1 MFQKRVFVIPDILAN
16 AGGVIVSYFEW
27 IQGLY
32 GYFWDE
38 ERVNRRLKIVV
49 KAFNE
54 ISKAAQ
60 KEKIDNRTAAYIYAV
75 SQVARAMKARGIWP

>member
-1 MFQKRVFVIPDILAN
+1 MPVGLLYLILN
-16 AGGVIVSYFEW
+16 FEW

-75 SQVARAMKARGIWP
+75 SQVARAMKARGI